1 MANGYMRTQFEPL
14 GPRALLSH
22 FDLGAVPAELPMK
35 AGQRQALVGSI
46 QGTENSSTR
55 VVYYINASGAVSPLG
70 EVAVTGSFGG
80 DRGALNDKGT
90 LTFTNSQGSLTLS
103 LKTHGYFPLESQN
116 EEEIRMTV
124 QVRSASGSYARIHV
138 AGTINLVNSAARG
151 NNYRSPGPVPFRH
164 RLTSSPRGKWKA

>member
-1 MANGYMRTQFEPL
+1 MANRYMRTQFEPL
-14 GPRALLSH
+14 EPRALLSH

-70 EVAVTGSFGG
+70 EVTVTGSFGG
-80 DRGALNDKGT
+80 GRGALNDKGT

-124 QVRSASGSYARIHV
+124 QVRSPH
-138 AGTINLVNSAARG
+138 
-151 NNYRSPGPVPFRH
+151 PVPTRTF
-164 RLTSSPRGKWKA
+164 TSRARSISSIPPPGAIITGAPAQFPQRTD